1 MEPEELRIDHD
12 CEMTWVQIKVTG
24 ASSLYVGA
32 FYRPPDSDNPD
43 YLAQLDTCLSRIP
56 ENAHIWLSGDFN
68 LADIDW
74 TDNSLKGSATK
85 TALCN
90 QLINITA
97 DRFLQQLVSQPTR
110 ITETTESLLDLFFCN
125 NRSLVNTVEVIPG
138 ISDHEAVY
146 IEASLRPHK
155 TPQPPRT
162 VFCYNKAD
170 YDSIKKGLHI
180 LHQDMSDM
188 LTASVDK
195 LWTMFT
201 KHLSDLMHAHIP
213 AKTLKGRKMKKPWID
228 RKVRTAIRKKARLYT
243 RMRKTKKQQDIRKY
257 RQCKGDVQKLER
269 QAYFSYINNIIEVNE
284 DHDDKPSKQK
294 RFWSYIKSLRK
305 DNTGIS
311 PLKDKG
317 RLFNAPKDKANI
329 LNRQYQSTFT
339 QEDTNQVPSPSG
351 IPYPDMEDI
360 EVDEAGIRKLL
371 QKTNPRKATG
381 PDSIPARILKDCAS
395 ELAPI
400 LTIIFNKSLQEGK
413 VPEDWR
419 HANVTA
425 IYKKG
430 TRHDAANYRPVSL
443 TSLYCK
449 LLEHVIVSKTVNHL
463 ERYNILDDCQHG
475 FRAKRSCE
483 TQILTLYHEL
493 AASLDKKIQTD
504 MIILDFSK
512 AFDRVP
518 HQRLLK
524 KVYHY
529 GIRGTTYQWI
539 SSFLNSR
546 TQQVLVEGQSSEKVP
561 VVSGVPQGSVL
572 GPVLFLIFI
581 NDLPEDINSRTRLF
595 ADDCILYRQISS
607 ENDQQLLQE
616 DLDRLA
622 TWEKTW
628 GMEFHPQK
636 CSDMRISRAKTPR
649 TFQYHLKGV
658 PLAEEQSSKYLGVD
672 LQSNLSWKNH
682 ISRITK
688 KSNNML
694 GFLRRNLRQASEE
707 TKAQAY
713 FTMVRSNLDYCST
726 IWSPYQRDQK
736 HQVEMVQRRSAR
748 FVTNRYRNTSSVS
761 DMLDYLGWESH
772 ETRRSKLQLIVLYKI
787 VHRLIDIPHTDYL
800 TQTNSRT
807 RSAHK

>member
-1 MEPEELRIDHD
+1 MF
-12 CEMTWVQIKVTG
+12 KVIIE
-24 ASSLYVGA
+24 
-32 FYRPPDSDNPD
+32 SD
-43 YLAQLDTCLSRIP
+43 
-56 ENAHIWLSGDFN
+56 
-68 LADIDW
+68 
-74 TDNSLKGSATK
+74 
-85 TALCN
+85 LCT
-90 QLINITA
+90 QLINIST

-110 ITETTESLLDLFFCN
+110 ITETKENILDLFFCN

-155 TPQPPRT
+155 IPQPPRK
-162 VFCYNKAD
+162 VFCYKKAD
-170 YDSIKKGLHI
+170 YDSIKKGLI
-180 LHQDMSDM
+180 NLHRDMTDM
-188 LTASVDK
+188 RTASVDT
-195 LWTMFT
+195 LWTKF
-201 KHLSDLMHAHIP
+201 KGCLSNLMHTHIP
-213 AKTLKGRKMKKPWID
+213 VKTLKGRKIKKPWID
-228 RKVRTAIRKKARLYT
+228 RKVRAAIRKRARLYT
-243 RMRKTKKQQDIRKY
+243 RMKKTKKEVDIRKY
-257 RQCKGDVQKLER
+257 RQCKGDIQKLER
-269 QAYFSYINNIIEVNE
+269 QAYYSYINNIIEVNE
-284 DHDDKPSKQK
+284 DLDERPSKQK

-339 QEDTNQVPSPSG
+339 QENTNQVPSPSG
-351 IPYPDMEDI
+351 TPYPDMEEI
-360 EVDEAGIRKLL
+360 QVDEDGTRKLL

-381 PDSIPARILKDCAS
+381 PDNIPARILKECAS

-400 LTIIFNKSLQEGK
+400 LTTIFNRSLHEGK

-425 IYKKG
+425 IFKKG

-443 TSLYCK
+443 TSLCCK
-449 LLEHVIVSKTVNHL
+449 LLEHVIVSKTMQHL
-463 ERYNILDDCQHG
+463 DRYHILSDCQHG

-524 KVYHY
+524 KVHHY
-529 GIRGTTYQWI
+529 GIRGTTHQWI

-581 NDLPEDINSRTRLF
+581 NNLPDNIISSTRLF

-607 ENDQQLLQE
+607 DNDQNLLQD

-636 CSDMRISRAKTPR
+636 CSILRIYRPKTNPR
-649 TFQYHLKGV
+649 TFQYQLKGV
-658 PLAEEQSSKYLGVD
+658 ALAEEQSSKYLGVD
-672 LQSNLSWKNH
+672 IQSNLTWNDH
-682 ISRITK
+682 INRITK
-688 KSNNML
+688 KSNSML
-694 GFLRRNLRQASEE
+694 GFLRRNLRQAGEE

-713 FTMVRSNLDYCST
+713 FTMVRSNLDYCCT
-726 IWSPYQRDQK
+726 IWNPHNKEQIKQI
-736 HQVEMVQRRSAR
+736 EMVQRRSAR
-748 FVTNRYRNTSSVS
+748 FVTSRYGNTSSVT

-787 VHRLIDIPHTDYL
+787 VNGLIDIPPEDYL
-800 TQTNSRT
+800 VQGNSRT
-807 RSAHK
+807 RAAHKHKYRHYSSSSDCFKYSFFPRTIPLWNRLPAAAAEAPSLASFKRELSTLTF

>member
-1 MEPEELRIDHD
+1 
-12 CEMTWVQIKVTG
+12 
-24 ASSLYVGA
+24 
-32 FYRPPDSDNPD
+32 
-43 YLAQLDTCLSRIP
+43 
-56 ENAHIWLSGDFN
+56 
-68 LADIDW
+68 
-74 TDNSLKGSATK
+74 
-85 TALCN
+85 
-90 QLINITA
+90 
-97 DRFLQQLVSQPTR
+97 
-110 ITETTESLLDLFFCN
+110 
-125 NRSLVNTVEVIPG
+125 
-138 ISDHEAVY
+138 
-146 IEASLRPHK
+146 
-155 TPQPPRT
+155 
-162 VFCYNKAD
+162 
-170 YDSIKKGLHI
+170 
-180 LHQDMSDM
+180 MSDM

-213 AKTLKGRKMKKPWID
+213 AKTLNGRKMKNPWID

-269 QAYFSYINNIIEVNE
+269 QAYFSYINNIIEV
-284 DHDDKPSKQK
+284 HDDKPSKQK

-339 QEDTNQVPSPSG
+339 QEDINQVPSPSG

-360 EVDEAGIRKLL
+360 EVDKAGIRKLL

-381 PDSIPARILKDCAS
+381 PDSIPARILKDCTS

-430 TRHDAANYRPVSL
+430 TRHDAANYLLVSL
-443 TSLYCK
+443 TSLFCK

-493 AASLDKKIQTD
+493 AASLDKKIKTD

-581 NDLPEDINSRTRLF
+581 NDIPEDINSRTRLF

-636 CSDMRISRAKTPR
+636 CSVMRISRARTPR

-658 PLAEEQSSKYLGVD
+658 PLAEEQSSKY

-694 GFLRRNLRQASEE
+694 GFLRRNLRQASKE

-726 IWSPYQRDQK
+726 IWSPYQRDQCSICCSYYISYYCTDRSNK
-736 HQVEMVQRRSAR
+736 KLVTKCGARQHFKQRA
-748 FVTNRYRNTSSVS
+748 YVS
-761 DMLDYLGWESH
+761 EF
-772 ETRRSKLQLIVLYKI
+772 I
-787 VHRLIDIPHTDYL
+787 
-800 TQTNSRT
+800 
-807 RSAHK
+807 